1 MSYNGYGLVI
11 SDQLIQQEP
20 PFRKILKE
28 MEKCDQLELP
38 ASLRPYIGRRLKTVR
53 FQNRNLFYKLFAVER
68 LRLEQRLS
76 AEGIPSVIV
85 FACQIHGA
93 DTLQATLL
101 PYVLCAT
108 ALIFLPQTRMII
120 CNQNANHDALST
132 LARERGIE
140 HPLPLDRITCL
151 PNIHNFTN
159 LMNVLTKLSQDER
172 LSLLYLS
179 SHGNEEGLF
188 GQWTDKGGPQTM
200 SPEQMQVLGDYLM
213 AKRSSDAQVFL
224 NSCLS
229 ARTAAPSLANMVP
242 GTIVMG
248 STESIP
254 TGTIHHHFAVDALS
268 QRLYATF
275 NSVNLAE
282 CEVKAFYQSPPEVID
297 LTF

>member
-1 MSYNGYGLVI
+1 MSYNEYGLVI
-11 SDQLIQQEP
+11 SDHLIQQEP

-28 MEKCDQLELP
+28 MEKCDQQQLP
-38 ASLRPYIGRRLKTVR
+38 ASLRPYIKTRLWTVHHK
-53 FQNRNLFYKLFAVER
+53 NLNLFYKLFAVER
-68 LRLEQRLS
+68 LRFEQRL
-76 AEGIPSVIV
+76 AAKDVPSVIV

-93 DTLQATLL
+93 DALQATLL

-120 CNQNANHDALST
+120 CNQNATHDALSA
-132 LARERGIE
+132 LARERGIQ
-140 HPLPLDRITCL
+140 HPLPHDRITCL

-159 LMNVLTKLSQDER
+159 LMNVLTKLSEDER

-179 SHGNEEGLF
+179 SHGDEEGLF
-188 GQWTDKGGPQTM
+188 GQWADKGGPQTM
-200 SPEQMQVLGDYLM
+200 STEQMQVLGNYLM
-213 AKRSSDAQVFL
+213 AKRSPDAQVFL

-229 ARTAAPSLANMVP
+229 AVTAAPSLANMVP

-248 STESIP
+248 STDRIP

-275 NSVNLAE
+275 NSVDLAQ
-282 CEVKAFYQSPPEVID
+282 CEVKAFYQSPPEEID